1 MAQITDIV
9 FSINDRLALTEEEQ
23 KLLTDLLNAQDRGG
37 FYMVYNAM
45 TDTAESSLQSR
56 ISTFSGGVG
65 GAALSANRLAQVEG
79 GITVTPHLIMRLLNL
94 R

>member
-1 MAQITDIV
+1 MTETLV
-9 FSINDRLALTEEEQ
+9 FKTVDSTLALTAEEK
-23 KLLTDLLNAQDRGG
+23 KLFLDFLSAQDRGG

-45 TDTAESSLQSR
+45 SDTAESSLQSR

-65 GAALSANRLAQVEG
+65 GAALG
-79 GITVTPHLIMRLLNL
+79 L

>member
-1 MAQITDIV
+1 MTETLV
-9 FSINDRLALTEEEQ
+9 FKTVDSTLALTAEEK
-23 KLLTDLLNAQDRGG
+23 KLFLDLLSAQDRGG

-65 GAALSANRLAQVEG
+65 GAGYGDSAFNYG
-79 GITVTPHLIMRLLNL
+79 L